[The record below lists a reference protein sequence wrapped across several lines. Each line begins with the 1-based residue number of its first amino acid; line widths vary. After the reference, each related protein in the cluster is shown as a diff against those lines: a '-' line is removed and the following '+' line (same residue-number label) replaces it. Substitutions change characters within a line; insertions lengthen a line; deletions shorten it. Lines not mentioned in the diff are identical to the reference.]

1 MAGPLN
7 SDGSRRGPRSKGI
20 GDLRH
25 RVRIDSLDE
34 NARDESGAVVPVW
47 VEVATVWASVEPV
60 GGRES
65 LINGQVQA
73 NVTHL
78 VLMRLRDDVTAKNRL
93 IWLTGPGGST
103 APQTLNIDRV
113 GPAVGSANSLE
124 LMCVREEV

>member
-1 MAGPLN
+1 MAGPLTN
-7 SDGSRRGPRSKGI
+7 RGGANRKTVGK
-20 GDLRH
+20 LRH
-25 RVRIDSLDE
+25 RVRVERLDE
-34 NARDESGAVVPVW
+34 TARDESGAVVPTW
-47 VEVATVWASVEPV
+47 VEVATVWASVDPV
-60 GGRES
+60 GGREA